1 MFIGSSSAVGSSPS
15 ERRGWVAAPR
25 DTPGQHHHH
34 SVMIV
39 MVRVV
44 TYDDDLHDTHTMG
57 CIVTSIYNVDSSI

>member
-44 TYDDDLHDTHTMG
+44 TYDDDLHDDDDDEDKY
-57 CIVTSIYNVDSSI
+57 SYN